1 MDSISNLL
9 KPRNLLIFGGTAI
22 GLFLLYSWRSQILPA
37 LSPFLFALLLAYLL
51 SPFVEVLEKRKVPRT
66 VAILIIYG
74 VFIAGLVMAFVYG
87 IPAIV
92 EEVNGLIKQLPSLT
106 QQAQNLLVRLQEQFS
121 HVNLP
126 LYVADAVNNNLLKLQ
141 GYLDSWLNAIP
152 QFIVGLFGSM
162 VTIILIP
169 ILSFYMLKDLE
180 LIKQSLLNLAPGG
193 QRGRIYAL
201 FSRIDDKLGAW
212 IRGQLTVGFIVG
224 FLTFVGLEIVGMDF
238 ALVLGT
244 VVGITNIIPYFGPI
258 IGAVPAL
265 FLGLLRSPIM
275 FVKVLI
281 VQVVAQQ
288 LESNFITPQ
297 ILGRQL
303 GLHPL
308 LIIFSLLLG
317 AQFGGIAGLLFAVP
331 VTAVIREVV
340 IFWREQV

>member
-1 MDSISNLL
+1 MRNYLN
-9 KPRNLLIFGGTAI
+9 PRNLLIWGGTAI
-22 GLFLLYSWRSQILPA
+22 ALFLLYGWRSQIMPA
-37 LSPFLFALLLAYLL
+37 LSPFLFAVLLAYLL

-66 VAILIIYG
+66 LAIIIIYS
-74 VFIAGLVMAFVYG
+74 VFIAGLVMAVVYG

-92 EEVNGLIKQLPSLT
+92 EEVNVLIKQLPSLT
-106 QQAQNLLVRLQEQFS
+106 QRAQELLASIEEQFS
-121 HVNLP
+121 HINLP
-126 LYVADAVNNNLLKLQ
+126 PGVKDALNNNLLKLQ
-141 GYLDSWLNAIP
+141 GHLDRLLNAIP
-152 QFIVGLFGSM
+152 QFILSLFGRI
-162 VTIILIP
+162 VNIILVP

-201 FSRIDDKLGAW
+201 FSRIDEKLGAW

-238 ALVLGT
+238 ALVLGIL
-244 VVGITNIIPYFGPI
+244 VGITNIIPYFGPI

-265 FLGLLRSPIM
+265 FLGLLRSPLM
-275 FVKVLI
+275 FVKVLV

-340 IFWREQV
+340 IFWREQI